1 MKQTILLFCILIGSC
16 ILGSQ
21 LSYGQ
26 GVTTGG
32 LNGQITDG
40 TGETLPGATVVAVHV
55 PTGSRYGNV
64 SDLSGFYRIP
74 NMKAGGP
81 YKITISFVGFE
92 NYEKEGVYITLGRNF
107 KLDVVL
113 SQTATELEEIVVSA
127 GQGGVFDGNRN
138 GASTAVSA
146 DQLAQLPNAS
156 RTLNDFVRLTPQAAF
171 TSSGGISIAGSNNR
185 FNSIFI
191 DGAVSNDVFG
201 LAGNGQNGGQV
212 SGLSMISMDALEQIQ
227 VDVSPYNVT
236 LGGFSGG
243 SISAVTRSGTNEFE
257 GSAYYLVRNESLSGK
272 TPGFLEVA
280 GQERKKLADF
290 SAKTYGFRLG
300 GPIIK
305 DKLFFFVNGEI
316 QRDETPNPFDF
327 ATYTGGVSRAE
338 LESLIDAVNAMG
350 YDPGSYED
358 TKSKLDAEKVMFK
371 LDWNINDNHKLT
383 FRHSYNKGENFSPGQ
398 SSTSRIRFENQGVFF
413 PTTTN
418 SSTVELNSNF
428 GNKSNKLIIGRTTVE
443 DNRDPLGNPFPYV
456 DIRGGDIELGSEEFS
471 TGNYLKQNI
480 ITITNNFNVYKGK
493 HTFTFGTHNEF
504 YDMNNVFIRQNFGSY
519 DFDDIDGFLAN
530 EPTSFARS
538 YSLVDDKTGDET
550 AAAAKFKAMQ
560 LGFYAQDEIQVN
572 EKLKVTGGIRVD
584 IPMFIDDPVDD
595 GYFNSTA
602 APAIEAAGYD
612 LKGAEAGKAPGAQ
625 LLFAPRL
632 GFNFDVN
639 GDQTTQ
645 LRGGVGV
652 FTSRVPF
659 VWPGAMYNNN
669 GATVG
674 GTFQSSGLD
683 GEFNPDPFDQK
694 TVADFGGTDAIPQGQ
709 MDLFAKNFKYPQ
721 VIRTSFGVDHKLPF
735 WGLIASA
742 EFIYTKTLNNVFY
755 EEVNIAPPTERFGG
769 TPDNRYIFTN
779 GRIDSNYTAVYLGS
793 NTSQGNT
800 ANYTL
805 SLQKPFD
812 NGLTASLSY
821 NYGTATSVFEGTSSQ
836 NSSQWRG
843 VYAINGRNNATVGT
857 SDFSAGSRI
866 LAAVSYRKEYAG
878 FMASTFSM
886 FYNGQ
891 SGSPFSYTYN
901 SGRWTGENSRE
912 RALIYVPA
920 YSSEIVFD
928 ESDRSAAAQWTD
940 LDAYLSN
947 DPYLKNK
954 RGQYADKNEARLPF
968 SNIIDMKILQEFF
981 LENTNG
987 KKHTLQVSFDIF
999 NFTNLLNKNWGKRY
1013 GTPNGDGTSIQIL
1026 DYVDNISGSNG
1037 ETIPT
1042 FSFASG
1048 VDKMEDKLT
1057 KDDSGLISS
1066 RWQMQFGLRYSF

>member
-358 TKSKLDAEKVMFK
+358 TKSKLDAEKVISMTT
-371 LDWNINDNHKLT
+371 IN
-383 FRHSYNKGENFSPGQ
+383 
-398 SSTSRIRFENQGVFF
+398 
-413 PTTTN
+413 
-418 SSTVELNSNF
+418 
-428 GNKSNKLIIGRTTVE
+428 
-443 DNRDPLGNPFPYV
+443 
-456 DIRGGDIELGSEEFS
+456 
-471 TGNYLKQNI
+471 
-480 ITITNNFNVYKGK
+480 
-493 HTFTFGTHNEF
+493 
-504 YDMNNVFIRQNFGSY
+504 
-519 DFDDIDGFLAN
+519 
-530 EPTSFARS
+530 
-538 YSLVDDKTGDET
+538 
-550 AAAAKFKAMQ
+550 
-560 LGFYAQDEIQVN
+560 
-572 EKLKVTGGIRVD
+572 
-584 IPMFIDDPVDD
+584 
-595 GYFNSTA
+595 
-602 APAIEAAGYD
+602 
-612 LKGAEAGKAPGAQ
+612 
-625 LLFAPRL
+625 
-632 GFNFDVN
+632 
-639 GDQTTQ
+639 
-645 LRGGVGV
+645 
-652 FTSRVPF
+652 
-659 VWPGAMYNNN
+659 
-669 GATVG
+669 
-674 GTFQSSGLD
+674 
-683 GEFNPDPFDQK
+683 
-694 TVADFGGTDAIPQGQ
+694 
-709 MDLFAKNFKYPQ
+709 
-721 VIRTSFGVDHKLPF
+721 
-735 WGLIASA
+735 
-742 EFIYTKTLNNVFY
+742 
-755 EEVNIAPPTERFGG
+755 
-769 TPDNRYIFTN
+769 
-779 GRIDSNYTAVYLGS
+779 
-793 NTSQGNT
+793 
-800 ANYTL
+800 
-805 SLQKPFD
+805 
-812 NGLTASLSY
+812 
-821 NYGTATSVFEGTSSQ
+821 
-836 NSSQWRG
+836 
-843 VYAINGRNNATVGT
+843 
-857 SDFSAGSRI
+857 
-866 LAAVSYRKEYAG
+866 
-878 FMASTFSM
+878 
-886 FYNGQ
+886 
-891 SGSPFSYTYN
+891 
-901 SGRWTGENSRE
+901 
-912 RALIYVPA
+912 
-920 YSSEIVFD
+920 
-928 ESDRSAAAQWTD
+928 
-940 LDAYLSN
+940 
-947 DPYLKNK
+947 
-954 RGQYADKNEARLPF
+954 
-968 SNIIDMKILQEFF
+968 
-981 LENTNG
+981 
-987 KKHTLQVSFDIF
+987 
-999 NFTNLLNKNWGKRY
+999 
-1013 GTPNGDGTSIQIL
+1013 
-1026 DYVDNISGSNG
+1026 
-1037 ETIPT
+1037 
-1042 FSFASG
+1042 
-1048 VDKMEDKLT
+1048 
-1057 KDDSGLISS
+1057 
-1066 RWQMQFGLRYSF
+1066 